1 MAKIML
7 VDDAVFMRMML
18 KEILNGAGYS
28 RILETRTSG
37 EAINMLKVER
47 PDVVFLDVTM
57 PDTDGI
63 EALTKMKDYN
73 PDTKVIMCS
82 SMGQEEVVKECFEKG
97 ADDFI
102 VKPFKP
108 ERIIESVSQ
117 FVEPDEQI

>member
-18 KEILNGAGYS
+18 KEILNKAGYNHVF
-28 RILETRTSG
+28 EAKTSG
-37 EAINMLKVER
+37 EAINILKVER
-47 PDVVFLDVTM
+47 PEIVFLDVTM

-63 EALTKMKDYN
+63 EALTKMKSYN
-73 PDTKVIMCS
+73 PDTKIIMCS
-82 SMGQEEVVKECFEKG
+82 SMGEESVVSECFEKG

-117 FVEPDEQI
+117 FAAPDEA